1 MPAITLYLK
10 KDVTGALERER
21 GEKGLDSKPQAASR
35 ILEEYFR
42 RKGMLPPGE
51 ED

>member
-10 KDVTGALERER
+10 KDIINALERER
-21 GEKGLDSKPQAASR
+21 EKRALDSKPQAASR

-42 RKGMLPPGE
+42 RKGMLPPE